1 MFISL
6 EGIDGSGKT
15 TQSKLLAKDLGEE
28 ALLVREPG
36 GTPASEA
43 IRNLLKNPQVP
54 LNWMPEVLLFCAA
67 RAQLVEEVI
76 QPAIDSGRD
85 VVCDRFSDSTIA
97 YQGAGRE
104 RDMRKVRL
112 LCEGATGNLWPDLTL
127 LLQVDPEAG
136 FARAK
141 GGDRFETE
149 GIEFQKRV
157 AAGYDAIAQ
166 AEPDRVR
173 VIDASGSVNEV
184 HERVMAEVAAVRD
197 EARG

>member
-15 TQSKLLAKDLGEE
+15 TQSKLLAKALGEDTV
-28 ALLVREPG
+28 LVREPG

-54 LNWMPEVLLFCAA
+54 LNWMTEVLLFCAA
-67 RAQLVEEVI
+67 RAQLVEDVI
-76 QPAIDSGRD
+76 VPAIEEGRT
-85 VVCDRFSDSTIA
+85 VVCDRYSDSTIA

-112 LCEGATGNLWPDLTL
+112 LCEGATGGVWPDLTL
-127 LLQVDPEAG
+127 LLRVDPEAG

-141 GGDRFETE
+141 GRDRFETE
-149 GIEFQKRV
+149 GVEFQKRV
-157 AAGYDAIAQ
+157 AEGYDAIAQ
-166 AEPDRVR
+166 AEPERVR
-173 VIDASGSVNEV
+173 VIDASGSVDEV
-184 HERVMAEVAAVRD
+184 HDRVMSEVAAVSD

>member
-15 TQSKLLAKDLGEE
+15 TQAKLLARELGEE
-28 ALLVREPG
+28 TVLVREPG

-43 IRNLLKNPQVP
+43 IRNLLKNPKVP
-54 LNWMPEVLLFCAA
+54 LAWMPEVLLFCAA
-67 RAQLVEEVI
+67 RAQLVEDVI
-76 QPAIDSGRD
+76 GPAIEAGRH

-112 LCEGATGNLWPDLTL
+112 LCESATGNVWPDLTL
-127 LLQVDPEAG
+127 LLRIEPEAG

-141 GGDRFETE
+141 GRDRFETE
-149 GIEFQKRV
+149 GLAFQKRV
-157 AAGYDAIAQ
+157 AEGYDAIAQ

-173 VIDASGSVNEV
+173 VIDASGTIGEV
-184 HERVMAEVAAVRD
+184 HGRVMAEV
-197 EARG
+197 EAPRA